1 MIELSIKDRR
11 GNIIKHQLG
20 EGKHSLGKSILT
32 DIILM
37 DYYVSR
43 HHADII
49 VTKDGVFIVD
59 FNSKNGVWVNGRR
72 IRKCVR
78 LTSSDCVRLGA
89 LELSIDHSTFHFAVK
104 QGAEFSDEE
113 IVIASPD
120 ENSNVIQMPSKGVG
134 SN

>member
-20 EGKHSLGKSILT
+20 EGKHILGKSIVT

-37 DYYVSR
+37 DPYVSR

-49 VTKDGVFIVD
+49 ITSDTVFLVD
-59 FNSKNGVWVNGRR
+59 FGSKNGVWVNDRR
-72 IRKCVR
+72 IVKCCR
-78 LTSSDCVRLGA
+78 LIESDCVRLGG
-89 LELSIDHSTFHFAVK
+89 LELRIKPSVFLFAVK
-104 QGAEFSDEE
+104 SGADYSADEISVPSE
-113 IVIASPD
+113 KT
-120 ENSNVIQMPSKGVG
+120 SNVVALKTKKSA